1 MNNKPDNSQISQRRR
16 LLKGALAASSVATLS
31 YGGAAAAASL
41 GCIEKIATNGGGY
54 PGAAYQFVEGDAPP
68 AAVSGQGWAWE
79 EVMVHEF
86 QREASSAPTPSAVTP
101 SSSKGRDRDRGNRGG
116 GSKNNLPAEP
126 SNSSTETVR
135 AFRTR
140 DGVYHLTTDHS
151 VFDPTG
157 WTQTADFEGKGWVLA
172 YFNLDGS
179 YAGSYPEHQY
189 STEDVTPASGSC
201 LNSITPGGG
210 SGFTF
215 GG

>member
-86 QREASSAPTPSAVTP
+86 QREASSAPTPSAVRLHEEQLRASLIMVYLENHYSEARCGKKPTV
-101 SSSKGRDRDRGNRGG
+101 DQ
-116 GSKNNLPAEP
+116 SKN
-126 SNSSTETVR
+126 
-135 AFRTR
+135 
-140 DGVYHLTTDHS
+140 
-151 VFDPTG
+151 
-157 WTQTADFEGKGWVLA
+157 
-172 YFNLDGS
+172 
-179 YAGSYPEHQY
+179 
-189 STEDVTPASGSC
+189 SGR
-201 LNSITPGGG
+201 IE
-210 SGFTF
+210 
-215 GG
+215 